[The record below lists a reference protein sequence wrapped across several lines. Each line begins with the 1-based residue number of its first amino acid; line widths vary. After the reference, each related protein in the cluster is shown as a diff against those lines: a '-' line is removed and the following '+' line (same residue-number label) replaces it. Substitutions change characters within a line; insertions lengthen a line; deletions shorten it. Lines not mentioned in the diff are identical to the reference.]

1 MTSKSIVDQIRH
13 YQKDIERCPENSE
26 RMIRC
31 IQRLYV
37 LPILV
42 QHLQE
47 TGVGR
52 SVNSLR
58 KFNGEVGEAAKALVT
73 KWKAMVAAEESD
85 DEDSAPV
92 ETDSKRNP
100 PPNSHANEN
109 GSKLSKDTNNS
120 SKHDSSK
127 HSSSHKRSHSSTA
140 SEDKADRKSSSSST
154 DKTDRKSSSD
164 KNDKHRHSHH
174 VSKSKETVKVKEEKG
189 SKTHVSSRD
198 GDKSSSSVDRSRS
211 ERKDKDESTSHSPCR
226 KKRKKNCVKVRRKE
240 AEESDDDSSDRD
252 DGAKDTESGSDRV
265 LPELS
270 DEDSD
275 DQDDVVENNN
285 SEQDSDDEDGDS
297 EKNSS
302 SGEDSDPK
310 SRKKSSS
317 REHHKSNSSSHESS
331 SSKHKRSHK
340 RDEKS
345 DSKKSSSSSS
355 KTSSKDLQKMIK
367 ENEKKIKREKFEKTN
382 YDSGGSTPK
391 GSSSPIKSKE
401 KSSKVKVET
410 NDDGSIDAGSG
421 FSFADALAGLNP
433 SPKKKKKAHKDDV
446 LSPKPSSSSSS
457 HHKSS
462 SSSSHSQKKSSSSS
476 SSLPSIKKEKHFDT
490 AMPELLKRP
499 IKLENLELDINS
511 TLPEIN
517 PHYKPLP
524 HVPEHSRRNS
534 LKSATN
540 EEEMFNM
547 MMNKNQRTKVFSGGK
562 SNLNTHVPS
571 LYDLCIK
578 LLYDNVE
585 SLEYTGGV
593 PYDLLK
599 PLLEKLNPDQ
609 LFVLEHFNAY
619 LIEDTGTLWEFH
631 AKKYFRNKVR
641 QEGET
646 WRDQYI
652 RCMEEREE
660 KLKALTQNITQS
672 IAASTPVRKAK
683 LAYVDS
689 AVKPPRNVLRNQARY
704 GTGVGDS
711 SPTMKA
717 HAAEKREIL
726 AKAVIGAHNPANIAT
741 TTVPAP
747 PQSSAPRSWSAPAP
761 SISKKRKAPLMA
773 KALQLIKGTN
783 RFKR

>member
-1 MTSKSIVDQIRH
+1 MSSKSIVDQIRH

-85 DEDSAPV
+85 DGESAPV
-92 ETDSKRNP
+92 ETDSKKNP
-100 PPNSHANEN
+100 PNAHSNEN
-109 GSKLSKDTNNS
+109 GSKTPKDSNNS
-120 SKHDSSK
+120 SKHDSSR
-127 HSSSHKRSHSSTA
+127 HSSSHKRSHTSTT
-140 SEDKADRKSSSSST
+140 SESKAERKSSSSST

-164 KNDKHRHSHH
+164 KNDKHRHSQHE
-174 VSKSKETVKVKEEKG
+174 SKSKETVRVKEEKG
-189 SKTHVSSRD
+189 SKSQVSSS
-198 GDKSSSSVDRSRS
+198 DKSSSLIHRSKS
-211 ERKDKDESTSHSPCR
+211 ERKDKDEDTAHSPCR
-226 KKRKKNCVKVRRKE
+226 KKRKKNCVKERRKE
-240 AEESDDDSSDRD
+240 VQESDDDSSGRD
-252 DGAKDTESGSDRV
+252 DSAKDVGSESDRI
-265 LPELS
+265 LPALS

-275 DQDDVVENNN
+275 DQGDFVGNH
-285 SEQDSDDEDGDS
+285 SGQDSEDNEDGGS

-302 SGEDSDPK
+302 SEEDSDPK

-317 REHHKSNSSSHESS
+317 SEHHKSNSSSHNSS
-331 SSKHKRSHK
+331 SSKQRRSDQ
-340 RDEKS
+340 RYENS
-345 DSKKSSSSSS
+345 DSKKSSISSS
-355 KTSSKDLQKMIK
+355 KSSSNDLQKMIK
-367 ENEKKIKREKFEKTN
+367 ENEKKIKREKFEKPN

-391 GSSSPIKSKE
+391 RSSSPIKSKE
-401 KSSKVKVET
+401 KSVKVKVET

-433 SPKKKKKAHKDDV
+433 SPKKKKKANKDDV

-462 SSSSHSQKKSSSSS
+462 SSSSQSQKKSSSSS
-476 SSLPSIKKEKHFDT
+476 VPLIKKEKHSDT
-490 AMPELLKRP
+490 AMPPELLKKP
-499 IKLENLELDINS
+499 IKLESLELDINS

-517 PHYKPLP
+517 PNYRPLP
-524 HVPEHSRRNS
+524 HIPENARRNS

-562 SNLNTHVPS
+562 SNLNSQVPT

-578 LLYDNVE
+578 LLYDHVDG
-585 SLEYTGGV
+585 LEYTGGV

-599 PLLEKLNPDQ
+599 PLLQKLNPDQ
-609 LFVLEHFNAY
+609 LFVLEHYNAY

-631 AKKYFRNKVR
+631 SKKYFRNKVR

-646 WRDQYI
+646 WRDLYI

-689 AVKPPRNVLRNQARY
+689 AVKPPRNVLRKQAKY

-711 SPTMKA
+711 SPIMKA

-726 AKAVIGAHNPANIAT
+726 AKAVVGAHNPANIAT

-747 PQSSAPRSWSAPAP
+747 PQSSGPRSWSAPVAP
-761 SISKKRKAPLMA
+761 ISKKRKAPLMA